1 MKREYLFITCFI
13 FALAACSSQATPTLY
28 IPPTRESTQDISS
41 QLGITDDS
49 ALVTE
54 TLSPQP
60 SPSPAC
66 TPGLVFLD
74 DLTIPD
80 GTTVQQGEIL
90 DKRWLVE
97 NNGSCNWDQHFT
109 LRLIAGPDMASQT
122 EYALFPARSGTQA
135 EIRILFTAPQEPGAH
150 RSAWQAH
157 DPVGNLFG
165 DPIYIEVV
173 VGNP

>member
-1 MKREYLFITCFI
+1 VKRAHLFITLF
-13 FALAACSSQATPTLY
+13 FFTLAACSSQATPTLY

-41 QLGITDDS
+41 QLAITTDPVS
-49 ALVTE
+49 GTG
-54 TLSPQP
+54 TPSPQP

-66 TPGLVFLD
+66 IPGLAFLED
-74 DLTIPD
+74 ITIPD
-80 GTTVQQGEIL
+80 GTSVNMGEIL

-97 NNGSCNWDQHFT
+97 NNGSCNWDHRFT
-109 LRLIAGPDMASQT
+109 LRLIAGPDMAAQP

-157 DPVGNLFG
+157 DPGGNLFG
-165 DPIYIEVV
+165 DPVYIEVV

>member
-1 MKREYLFITCFI
+1 MKRAYLLINCFI
-13 FALAACSSQATPTLY
+13 FTLAACSGQATPTLY
-28 IPPTRESTQDISS
+28 LPPTRENTQDIPS
-41 QLGITDDS
+41 QLAITDDS
-49 ALVTE
+49 ISGTE
-54 TLSPQP
+54 IPPPQP
-60 SPSPAC
+60 SPSPDC
-66 TPGLVFLD
+66 TSGLVFIE

-97 NNGSCNWDQHFT
+97 NNGSCNWDQRFS
-109 LRLIAGPDMASQT
+109 LRLIAGPDMAPQT

-135 EIRILFTAPQEPGAH
+135 EIRIQFTAPQEPGAH

-157 DPVGNLFG
+157 DPGGNLFG